1 MAVMKAYHRYVLRK
15 ERKKISRHINE
26 IIPVEDREVSK
37 VMFDEY
43 EDVTGGSNNDVSEE
57 GQ

>member
-1 MAVMKAYHRYVLRK
+1 MKAYHRYVLRK

-43 EDVTGGSNNDVSEE
+43 EDVTGGSNDDVSEE